1 LQEWNSNQTAA
12 STSKVKNSSTATTT
26 GGDGV
31 SATVAVH
38 SDIDAVGTLT
48 TKLENNL
55 MTGEDEESQQIHQ
68 PAHKEETTTEDIAD
82 GASVST
88 TVTTAT
94 RHRRQ
99 NHHQLL
105 HRRVCTVCFKQPA
118 LPDDD
123 DTTIMTDD
131 GMGDHDLD
139 HRNRPLKLRQVKAL
153 QRQREKQQQQDE
165 KKPKKKA
172 PITDS
177 NEEEAGE
184 EEDGD
189 ESDDDDDDDDED
201 NDEQY
206 EDDDSERCNTT
217 YNHGTS
223 SEMAAPDTLNHIRS
237 LTTSGRTNGMLDM
250 TNDDDINDPFLQAIG
265 GAQNLLVGE
274 AYQKKLLEKNTKP
287 SVYE

>member
-1 LQEWNSNQTAA
+1 
-12 STSKVKNSSTATTT
+12 VNSSSTVTIT
-26 GGDGV
+26 GGDGL

-48 TKLENNL
+48 TKLENIL
-55 MTGEDEESQQIHQ
+55 TTGEDEVSQQIHQ
-68 PAHKEETTTEDIAD
+68 PAHKEETTTEDVTEV
-82 GASVST
+82 ASVST
-88 TVTTAT
+88 TVTT

-105 HRRVCTVCFKQPA
+105 HKRVCTVCFKQPA

-123 DTTIMTDD
+123 DTATTMTDD
-131 GMGDHDLD
+131 GMGDHELD

-153 QRQREKQQQQDE
+153 QRQREKQQQQQDE

-172 PITDS
+172 PITDT

-184 EEDGD
+184 EEDSD
-189 ESDDDDDDDDED
+189 ESDDDDEDKD

-206 EDDDSERCNTT
+206 DDDDDDDT
-217 YNHGTS
+217 YNYGS
-223 SEMAAPDTLNHIRS
+223 CSEMAAPDTLNHIRS